1 MVQLQL
7 IIEGVAL
14 IATIRTFMIERRQ
27 DLETLSPT
35 HLSAPVFDKRQHN
48 LMSITG
54 QGFAPIRRIVAI
66 IVELIGP
73 SQQRHCK
80 LRRLV
85 DVLAIDRDVES
96 TYLAGTIAHS
106 RAYVVLQ
113 QLETSC
119 C

>member
-7 IIEGVAL
+7 IVEGVAL
-14 IATIRTFMIERRQ
+14 VATIRTSMIERRQ

-35 HLSAPVFDKRQHN
+35 QLSAPVFDKRQHN

-54 QGFAPIRRIVAI
+54 QGIAPIRRAISI

-73 SQQRHCK
+73 SKQRHCK

-85 DVLAIDRDVES
+85 YMLAIDWDVES